1 VGASWLVRTATMT
14 LPSYTCPHCGA
25 FDSTNCAKLVP
36 VDVKPY
42 SRQDFDGA
50 RRVGC
55 RVAFFVDLAV
65 KEGRRRAR

>member
-1 VGASWLVRTATMT
+1 MT

-25 FDSTNCAKLVP
+25 SDSTNCAKLVP
-36 VDVKPY
+36 EDAKPY

>member
-1 VGASWLVRTATMT
+1 MT

-25 FDSTNCAKLVP
+25 YDSTHCAKLVP
-36 VDVKPY
+36 EDEKPY

-55 RVAFFVDLAV
+55 RVAFFVDLAN
-65 KEGRRRAR
+65 KDGR